1 MREVKRQIYKLARQI
16 LHIRDQYSKLTAN
29 RMHVLTHTLEV
40 EKALRK
46 ERTWGWTFKLK
57 YCQSRAAAFHLVG
70 KDRL

>member
-29 RMHVLTHTLEV
+29 RMDALTHTREL

-46 ERTWGWTFKLK
+46 ERT
-57 YCQSRAAAFHLVG
+57 
-70 KDRL
+70 